1 MFALT
6 TREIKL
12 DDLIFIY
19 WTYFREDH
27 RRYHGYDAAERKKAD
42 AGNYISVI
50 LHDTTLKRTHSCSP
64 SIPCAKNWARC
75 WRRAIIQHIRDD
87 VCDNHWHIVWNVLL
101 GMQHRLIE
109 YLLSTYGKR
118 RTRPNKLS
126 DTNRSLARQMKVEK
140 DTESAK
146 FEGGYDKETLVS
158 CGLLIEMRAK
168 W

>member
-1 MFALT
+1 MTSFLFIQIIFEKIIVVIIVT
-6 TREIKL
+6 MQQKDIRQTPVTRL
-12 DDLIFIY
+12 WWY
-19 WTYFREDH
+19 YMS
-27 RRYHGYDAAERKKAD
+27 
-42 AGNYISVI
+42 NMI
-50 LHDTTLKRTHSCSP
+50 LLYNLKPTHSCSP